1 MQLRPA
7 NTWSE
12 TMKSLT
18 SLGFE
23 DADAAHGTGAFSNLE
38 GDFGVQFEISRP
50 HKNLLNLLGISPA
63 E

>member
-1 MQLRPA
+1 
-7 NTWSE
+7 
-12 TMKSLT
+12 MKSLT

-50 HKNLLNLLGISPA
+50 QKNLLNLLGISPA